1 MENVLTSKT
10 FIVNVGPGE
19 FNKSIDLSKT
29 STEVKNIRELDG
41 IRGSGQHSYGMSHE
55 VISIQ

>member
-10 FIVNVGPGE
+10 FIVNIGPGE

-29 STEVKNIRELDG
+29 STEVKNIRGLDG
-41 IRGSGQHSYGMSHE
+41 IRGSRYYSAKIYGFQLMY
-55 VISIQ
+55 